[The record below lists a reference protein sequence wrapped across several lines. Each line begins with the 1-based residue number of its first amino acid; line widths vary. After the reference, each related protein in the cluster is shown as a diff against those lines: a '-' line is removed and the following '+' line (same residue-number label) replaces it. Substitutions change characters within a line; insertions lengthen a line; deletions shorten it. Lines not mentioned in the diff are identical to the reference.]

1 MPPNITR
8 AKLML
13 PQRTN
18 SSALQE
24 HRLLQDSHNKL
35 TESNNISNF
44 LYENPISEEMDGDEP
59 DYASD

>member
-1 MPPNITR
+1 
-8 AKLML
+8 ML